1 MITNQEVLS
10 RCGISGIETFL
21 MKSQL
26 RWAGHV
32 IRMDDSRLPKT
43 ILYGQLA
50 NAKRPEGRP
59 LLRYKDKLKANLS
72 SLKISSTSS
81 WEQLAAERNDWRNLC
96 NQHVTHFE
104 EERKQKMIK
113 SRQERKA
120 PSVPSSSN
128 SQFVCDI
135 CNKICK
141 SKAGLVSHRRSHPSS
156 SMAQPADERR
166 TCEVC
171 RKVCKNE
178 RGLKVHS
185 RVHNR

>member
-1 MITNQEVLS
+1 MVTNQEVLS
-10 RCGISGIETFL
+10 RCAISGIETFL

-26 RWAGHV
+26 RWTGHV
-32 IRMDDSRLPKT
+32 IRMNENRLPKT
-43 ILYGQLA
+43 LMYGQIA

-72 SLKISSTSS
+72 SLKISSSSS
-81 WEQLAAERNDWRNLC
+81 WEQLATERNDWRNLC

-120 PSVPSSSN
+120 PHTSSTSN
-128 SQFVCDI
+128 SQFICDI
-135 CNKICK
+135 CSKVCK
-141 SKAGLVSHRRSHPSS
+141 SKAGLVSHKKSHPATD
-156 SMAQPADERR
+156 MTQPAEDQR

-171 RKVCKNE
+171 NKVGKNNH
-178 RGLKVHS
+178 GLMVHK